1 MKLAC
6 TLLLFLLPD
15 PMPLAPVTPGA
26 PATPGNSAL
35 QVPRAPGLWGPA
47 PQDAAQEAFVQL
59 LQGQGLKLDVERG
72 LLGVPVSVAI
82 KHDLLEYLLV
92 GPEGKGHESLFGT
105 AAKPSLINA
114 ALLALGAKPGQNA
127 AWVEPTASE
136 PARLIPPSGD
146 GFYLYVAWRERDEVY
161 LYRIE
166 DVISNVQTGRSMR
179 RHRWVYLGS
188 RFASPRPG
196 EPEVF
201 VADATHNII
210 NLSFFYSGNTL
221 LTAAL
226 EECQEQTIWSANSPL
241 LPPTSQ
247 NVQLIFSKQRLS
259 ALAEDWI
266 TQLPRLEPSPPA
278 AGPEREAED
287 AR

>member
-6 TLLLFLLPD
+6 ALLLLLLPNLRSLPGLSQVSD
-15 PMPLAPVTPGA
+15 SSPV
-26 PATPGNSAL
+26 
-35 QVPRAPGLWGPA
+35 APGLPISRA
-47 PQDAAQEAFVQL
+47 PESPIQDAAQRALGEL
-59 LQGQGLKLDVERG
+59 LQAQGLKLDVARG

-92 GPEGKGHESLFGT
+92 GPEGKGHESLFGS
-105 AAKPSLINA
+105 AVKPSLINA
-114 ALLALGAKPGQNA
+114 ALLALGAKAGQNA
-127 AWVEPTASE
+127 AWIEPTE
-136 PARLIPPSGD
+136 EQPARLILPSGD
-146 GFYLYVAWRERDEVY
+146 GFYLYVAWRELDEVY

-166 DVISNVQTGRSMR
+166 DVISNVLTGRSMR

-201 VADATHNII
+201 VADATQNII

-226 EECQEQTIWSANSPL
+226 PECQEQTIWTANSPL
-241 LPPTSQ
+241 LPSTSE

-259 ALAEDWI
+259 ALDAEWVS
-266 TQLPRLEPSPPA
+266 QLPRVEPSAPA
-278 AGPEREAED
+278 PKTEAGD
-287 AR
+287 GH